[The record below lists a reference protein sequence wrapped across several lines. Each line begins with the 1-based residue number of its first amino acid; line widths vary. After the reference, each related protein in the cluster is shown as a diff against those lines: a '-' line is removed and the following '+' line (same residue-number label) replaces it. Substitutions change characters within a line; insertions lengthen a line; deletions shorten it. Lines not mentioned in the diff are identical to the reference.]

1 MKISIKRFVDSSHL
15 LKSDIMNRLQVS
27 KPTYYKLYNGT
38 STGIQLDTL
47 EKICKLFKCSPND
60 VITGWENLYDDELP
74 DDFITD
80 AEVQNN
86 RDAKYYEDFQASPI
100 FRPNRGYKP
109 ITDECNIDNKNF
121 LEALSNAELV
131 AIELLHHPEFS
142 KLIDKIIE
150 EEGNKKDGTA

>member
-1 MKISIKRFVDSSHL
+1 MKISIKNLVDRSHL
-15 LKSDIMNRLQVS
+15 LKTDIMNRLQIS

-47 EKICKLFKCSPND
+47 EKICKLFKCTPND
-60 VITGWENLYDDELP
+60 VITGYEDLYNDELP

-80 AEVQNN
+80 LEVENN
-86 RDAKYYEDFQASPI
+86 RDTKYYGDLQASPI
-100 FRPNRGYKP
+100 FRSDGKYKT
-109 ITDECNIDNKNF
+109 IDEFNSDKKKF

-142 KLIDKIIE
+142 ELINKVIKE
-150 EEGNKKDGTA
+150 EENKKDGTQ

>member
-1 MKISIKRFVDSSHL
+1 MKISIKKLVDISGMPINEIIE
-15 LKSDIMNRLQVS
+15 KLQVS

-80 AEVQNN
+80 LEVENN
-86 RDAKYYEDFQASPI
+86 RDAKYYEGFQASPI
-100 FRPNRGYKP
+100 FRPDGKYR
-109 ITDECNIDNKNF
+109 TIDQFNSDKENF

-131 AIELLHHPEFS
+131 AIELLRHPEFS
-142 KLIDKIIE
+142 ELINKVIKE
-150 EEGNKKDGTA
+150 EENKKDGTQ

>member
-1 MKISIKRFVDSSHL
+1 MKISIKSFVDSSHL

-86 RDAKYYEDFQASPI
+86 RDAKYYGDLQASPI
-100 FRPNRGYKP
+100 FRPDGKYR
-109 ITDECNIDNKNF
+109 TIDQFNSDKKNF
-121 LEALSNAELV
+121 LEALSNAELI

-142 KLIDKIIE
+142 ELIDKIIE
-150 EEGNKKDGTA
+150 EEGNKKDGTQ

>member
-1 MKISIKRFVDSSHL
+1 MKISIKNLVDRSHL
-15 LKSDIMNRLQVS
+15 LKTDIMNRLQIS

-47 EKICKLFKCSPND
+47 EKICKLFKCTPND
-60 VITGWENLYDDELP
+60 VITGYEDLYNDELP

-80 AEVQNN
+80 LEVENN
-86 RDAKYYEDFQASPI
+86 RDTKYYGDLQASPI
-100 FRPNRGYKP
+100 FRSDGKYKT
-109 ITDECNIDNKNF
+109 IDEFNSDKKNF

-142 KLIDKIIE
+142 ELINKVIKE
-150 EEGNKKDGTA
+150 EENKKDGTQ

>member
-1 MKISIKRFVDSSHL
+1 MKISIKRFVDRSHL

-86 RDAKYYEDFQASPI
+86 RDAKYYEDLQASPI
-100 FRPNRGYKP
+100 FRPDGKYR
-109 ITDECNIDNKNF
+109 TIDQFNSDKKNF
-121 LEALSNAELV
+121 LEALSIAELI

-142 KLIDKIIE
+142 ELIDKIIE
-150 EEGNKKDGTA
+150 EEGNKKDGTQ

>member
-60 VITGWENLYDDELP
+60 VITGLENLYDDELP

-86 RDAKYYEDFQASPI
+86 RDAKYYEDLQASPI
-100 FRPNRGYKP
+100 FRPDGKYR
-109 ITDECNIDNKNF
+109 TIDQFNSDKKNF
-121 LEALSNAELV
+121 LEALSNAELI

-142 KLIDKIIE
+142 ELIDKIIE
-150 EEGNKKDGTA
+150 EEGNKKDGTQ

>member
-1 MKISIKRFVDSSHL
+1 MKISIKNLVDRSHL
-15 LKSDIMNRLQVS
+15 LKTDIIDRLQVS

-47 EKICKLFKCSPND
+47 EKICKLFKCTPND
-60 VITGWENLYDDELP
+60 VITGYEDLYNDELP

-80 AEVQNN
+80 LEVENN
-86 RDAKYYEDFQASPI
+86 RDTKYYGDLQASPI
-100 FRPNRGYKP
+100 FRSDGKYKT
-109 ITDECNIDNKNF
+109 IDEFNSDKKNF

-142 KLIDKIIE
+142 ELINKVIKE
-150 EEGNKKDGTA
+150 EENKKT

>member
-1 MKISIKRFVDSSHL
+1 MKISIKRFVDRSHL

-86 RDAKYYEDFQASPI
+86 RDAKYYGDLQASPI
-100 FRPNRGYKP
+100 FRPDGKYR
-109 ITDECNIDNKNF
+109 TIDQFNSDKKNF
-121 LEALSNAELV
+121 LEALSNAELI

-142 KLIDKIIE
+142 ELIDKIIE

>member
-1 MKISIKRFVDSSHL
+1 MKISIKRFVDRSHL

-86 RDAKYYEDFQASPI
+86 RDAKYYEDLQASPM
-100 FRPNRGYKP
+100 FRPDGKYR
-109 ITDECNIDNKNF
+109 TIDQFNSDKKNF
-121 LEALSNAELV
+121 LEALSNAELI

-142 KLIDKIIE
+142 ELIDKIIE

>member
-80 AEVQNN
+80 LEVENN
-86 RDAKYYEDFQASPI
+86 RDAKYYEDLQASPI
-100 FRPNRGYKP
+100 FRPDGKYR
-109 ITDECNIDNKNF
+109 TIDQFNSDKKNF
-121 LEALSNAELV
+121 LEALSNAELI

-142 KLIDKIIE
+142 ELIDKIIE

>member
-1 MKISIKRFVDSSHL
+1 MKISIKSFVDSSHL
-15 LKSDIMNRLQVS
+15 LKSDIMNQLQVS

-80 AEVQNN
+80 LEVENN

-100 FRPNRGYKP
+100 FRPDGKYR
-109 ITDECNIDNKNF
+109 TIDQYNSYNKEF

>member
-1 MKISIKRFVDSSHL
+1 MKISIKRFVDRSHL

-80 AEVQNN
+80 LEVENN
-86 RDAKYYEDFQASPI
+86 RDSFHIEASPK
-100 FRPNRGYKP
+100 NNSNGLYAGMY
-109 ITDECNIDNKNF
+109 TEEEIDKLF
-121 LEALSNAELV
+121 ES
-131 AIELLHHPEFS
+131 PMFS
-142 KLIDKIIE
+142 KRLGQYIE
-150 EEGNKKDGTA
+150 GIMNATNKKDGTE

>member
-1 MKISIKRFVDSSHL
+1 MKISIKRFVDRSHL

-80 AEVQNN
+80 LEVENN
-86 RDAKYYEDFQASPI
+86 RDSFHIEASPK
-100 FRPNRGYKP
+100 NNSNGLYAGMY
-109 ITDECNIDNKNF
+109 TEEEIDKLF
-121 LEALSNAELV
+121 ES
-131 AIELLHHPEFS
+131 PMFS
-142 KLIDKIIE
+142 KRLGQYIE
-150 EEGNKKDGTA
+150 GIMNATNRKGDVKKLD

>member
-1 MKISIKRFVDSSHL
+1 
-15 LKSDIMNRLQVS
+15 MNRLQVS

-86 RDAKYYEDFQASPI
+86 RDAKYYEDLQASPI
-100 FRPNRGYKP
+100 FRPDGKYR
-109 ITDECNIDNKNF
+109 TIDQFNSDKKNF
-121 LEALSNAELV
+121 LEALSNAELI

-142 KLIDKIIE
+142 ELIDKIIE
-150 EEGNKKDGTA
+150 EEGNKKDGTQ

>member
-1 MKISIKRFVDSSHL
+1 
-15 LKSDIMNRLQVS
+15 MNRLQVS

-47 EKICKLFKCSPND
+47 EKICKLFKCTPND
-60 VITGWENLYDDELP
+60 VITGYEDLYNDELP

-80 AEVQNN
+80 LEVENN
-86 RDAKYYEDFQASPI
+86 RDTKYYDDLQASPI
-100 FRPNRGYKP
+100 FRSDGKYKT
-109 ITDECNIDNKNF
+109 IDEFNSDKKNF

-142 KLIDKIIE
+142 ELINKVIKE
-150 EEGNKKDGTA
+150 ENKKDGTQ